1 MKHKLVIV
9 AISSA
14 LALSAKAVPAEEPQF
29 VSECPGWNCT
39 SEGQICVTGD
49 GKNEERFQ
57 YVCKDSRWEE
67 LQTGTKEL
75 TQALENVEWRKLHD
89 ALRKSTPSATEPT
102 PAYVNKCAGWSCE
115 QNGQICVEDEP
126 VVLWGTDAGIFYNM
140 LHGSFEYNNKHRN
153 TGAYYLCSNNAWN
166 VIDRDEA
173 NKHLERL
180 FRDKGTIGDWD

>member
-1 MKHKLVIV
+1 MKSDFSMSVRI
-9 AISSA
+9 A
-14 LALSAKAVPAEEPQF
+14 
-29 VSECPGWNCT
+29 
-39 SEGQICVTGD
+39 D
-49 GKNEERFQ
+49 GK
-57 YVCKDSRWEE
+57 S

-115 QNGQICVEDEP
+115 QNGQICVENVP
-126 VVLWGTDAGIFYNM
+126 VVLWGTDAGILISYLAEDFRYNI
-140 LHGSFEYNNKHRN
+140 KHRN
-153 TGAYYLCSNNAWN
+153 AGEYYLCSNNAWN
-166 VIDRDEA
+166 VIDMDEA

>member
-89 ALRKSTPSATEPT
+89 ALRKSTPSTPSPTEPT
-102 PAYVNKCAGWSCE
+102 PAYVNKCPGWSCE
-115 QNGQICVEDEP
+115 QNGQICVENVP
-126 VVLWGTDAGIFYNM
+126 VVLWGREAGFFPKM
-140 LHGSFEYNNKHRN
+140 LGRDESDGS
-153 TGAYYLCSNNAWN
+153 YYLCNDNTWSG
-166 VIDRDEA
+166 ISRTEA
-173 NKHLERL
+173 NNHLTRR
-180 FRDKGTIGDWD
+180 FRDKGAIED

>member
-89 ALRKSTPSATEPT
+89 ALRKSTPSTPSATEPT
-102 PAYVNKCAGWSCE
+102 PAYVNKCPGWSCE
-115 QNGQICVEDEP
+115 QNGQICVEDVP
-126 VVLWGTDAGIFYNM
+126 VVLWGTNAGIFYNM
-140 LHGSFEYNNKHRN
+140 IRFARSSG
-153 TGAYYLCSNNAWN
+153 TYYLCSNNTWN
-166 VIDRDEA
+166 EIDLDEA
-173 NKHLERL
+173 DKHLTRR
-180 FRDKGTIGDWD
+180 FRDKGAIGD